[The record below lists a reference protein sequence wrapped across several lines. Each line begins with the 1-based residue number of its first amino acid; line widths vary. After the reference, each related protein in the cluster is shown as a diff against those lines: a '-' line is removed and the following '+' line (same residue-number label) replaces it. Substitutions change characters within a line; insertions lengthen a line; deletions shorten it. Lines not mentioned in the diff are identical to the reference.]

1 MGRGARIPLEQL
13 WPRTGPDTP
22 QSGLDPDTAVG
33 GPGSAEHAILRAGIE
48 LFGRL
53 GYGGTST
60 RALASAA
67 SVTAPLIGYHFGSKE
82 GLFRACTDVVIGGL
96 TARTLEICARDGG
109 LEETV
114 KRFAALHIH
123 AGQSY
128 PHAVRFALSVV
139 YGPEEGQP
147 EVDVFAHWLPVMT
160 ALTDRLRRAID
171 AQEFSPRPGA
181 TLPGLVQQLIHAV
194 HLEVFGAYERERFG
208 KQSAGM
214 MEVAPPVT
222 DPVGEVVAQYFH
234 GAGTLARRSGSLE
247 EDPR

>member
-1 MGRGARIPLEQL
+1 MGRETRIPLEQL
-13 WPRTGPDTP
+13 WPRSESD
-22 QSGLDPDTAVG
+22 AVVG
-33 GPGSAEHAILRAGIE
+33 NVGSAEHAILRAGIE

-60 RALASAA
+60 RVLASAA

-96 TARTLEICARDGG
+96 TARTLEICAGDEG

-114 KRFAALHIH
+114 KQFAALHIH
-123 AGQSY
+123 AAQSY

-147 EVDVFAHWLPVMT
+147 EVDVFAHWLPVLT
-160 ALTDRLRRAID
+160 ALTDRLQRAID
-171 AQEFSPRPGA
+171 AREFVPRPGA

-194 HLEVFGAYERERFG
+194 HLEVFGTYERERFG
-208 KQSAGM
+208 KQSEGL
-214 MEVAPPVT
+214 MEIAPPVA
-222 DPVGEVVAQYFH
+222 DPVGEVIAQYFH
-234 GAGTLARRSGSLE
+234 GAGTLVRGSGSLE
-247 EDPR
+247 EEPR